1 MKTQTQK
8 EITRHD
14 ILDMASKWVDSS
26 FNFIRLN
33 VYEKMADGSLFDYI
47 RAEEPDYQ
55 EFVNNYN
62 LQDELDEYKKDRQ
75 GDDEDEILKEFCEEE
90 QANSFDRYR
99 SDQERDN
106 YPMWGTVFEWKD
118 EPSETMVQAGI
129 DAGFGVI
136 ESMDDFDT
144 TFFVSGAGYSFYGAH
159 WIPLFLAMPWNDEL
173 REQAKGLNYSDL

>member
-62 LQDELDEYKKDRQ
+62 LQNYDENDKLIPRWE
-75 GDDEDEILKEFCEEE
+75 
-90 QANSFDRYR
+90 R
-99 SDQERDN
+99 S
-106 YPMWGTVFEWKD
+106 
-118 EPSETMVQAGI
+118 
-129 DAGFGVI
+129 
-136 ESMDDFDT
+136 
-144 TFFVSGAGYSFYGAH
+144 
-159 WIPLFLAMPWNDEL
+159 
-173 REQAKGLNYSDL
+173 